1 VLIQT
6 YDVKNPVLSFVLK
19 HDYSGFYIQELT
31 ERHRFNYPPYFR
43 LIEIRLK
50 ARDER
55 NLDRMS
61 AELSLELRK
70 MFAKRVLG
78 PTVPYVNRVRNM
90 YQRHLMIKLEKAMS
104 VSEVKK
110 KLVDALTAF
119 RKKPENRQLLL
130 QIDVDPL

>member
-1 VLIQT
+1 
-6 YDVKNPVLSFVLK
+6 
-19 HDYSGFYIQELT
+19 
-31 ERHRFNYPPYFR
+31 
-43 LIEIRLK
+43 
-50 ARDER
+50 
-55 NLDRMS
+55 
-61 AELSLELRK
+61 